1 MTLTRTAPAKINLTL
16 DVLGRRADGFHD
28 IRSVMQAVSLHDTLT
43 FHSARP
49 GVLTLEGGSCDAPP
63 DEDNLVLKAGRAMM
77 AETDGRHGASIRLAK
92 CIPVGAGLGGGSSD
106 AAATLLGLND
116 LWKARIPRQRLSAL
130 AATLGSD
137 VPFFLTEG
145 TALAE
150 GRGEVLTPVS
160 PTTPMWIVLAKPA
173 ASLLTPEVYR
183 EYARVATCERAPDDA
198 SHHMLEALRQRAG
211 GYHGLAHVAGA
222 LCNDLQEAAAR
233 LCPEVDA
240 LCARLSECGAAG
252 VLLSGSGSAV
262 FALAN
267 SEGQARQLAGMAS
280 REAWS
285 AVVHTV
291 SLPWKGEA

>member
-16 DVLGRRADGFHD
+16 EVLGRRSDGFHD

-43 FHSARP
+43 FHPARP
-49 GVLTLEGGSCDAPP
+49 GVLTLEGGSADAPP
-63 DEDNLVLKAGRAMM
+63 DDDNLVLKAARAMM
-77 AETDGRHGASIRLAK
+77 AETDGRHGAAIGLTKR
-92 CIPVGAGLGGGSSD
+92 IPVGAGLGGGSSD

-116 LWKARIPRQRLSAL
+116 LWKARVPRHRLSAI

-150 GRGEVLTPVS
+150 GRGEVLTPVP
-160 PTTPMWIVLAKPA
+160 PTPPIWLALAKPA
-173 ASLLTPEVYR
+173 ASLPTPEVYR
-183 EYARVATCERAPDDA
+183 EYARVATFDRAPGDA
-198 SHHMLEALRQRAG
+198 SHRMIEAIRQRAG
-211 GYHGLAHVAGA
+211 GYHGLAHVSGA
-222 LCNDLQEAAAR
+222 LCNDLQAAAAR

-267 SEGQARQLAGMAS
+267 TEGQARQLTGVVA
-280 REAWS
+280 RDAWS

-291 SLPWKGEA
+291 SLPWKGDA